1 MTRRLLAALVLVLS
15 LALPVL
21 AAEEITLVVW
31 DWQGFRNDQLKP
43 YAEEYSRLNPHI
55 KFEFQIVPLAQ
66 YPDRLTAALAAG
78 VAPDLL
84 HFHNKYTSQFV
95 PFLEPFPED
104 LFPIEKMREEYLAF
118 DQAFIIDEEEGRFYF
133 LPAGIMTGV
142 IFYNKD
148 LWVEG
153 GLEPDIRTWD
163 ELRVAGRK
171 LTRRADDG
179 TLEIAGLSLRGA
191 EWTGL
196 TDMIYQQGGWLFNE
210 DGTRAYLDTPEAR
223 RAYEYFSAVFFV

>member
-55 KFEFQIVPLAQ
+55 KFEFRSFRWRSIPK
-66 YPDRLTAALAAG
+66 LTAPRQQAWHPIFALPQQ
-78 VAPDLL
+78 VM
-84 HFHNKYTSQFV
+84 SQFV

-118 DQAFIIDEEEGRFYF
+118 DKRSSSTKKK
-133 LPAGIMTGV
+133 AGSCRPG
-142 IFYNKD
+142 
-148 LWVEG
+148 
-153 GLEPDIRTWD
+153 
-163 ELRVAGRK
+163 
-171 LTRRADDG
+171 
-179 TLEIAGLSLRGA
+179 S
-191 EWTGL
+191 
-196 TDMIYQQGGWLFNE
+196 
-210 DGTRAYLDTPEAR
+210 
-223 RAYEYFSAVFFV
+223 